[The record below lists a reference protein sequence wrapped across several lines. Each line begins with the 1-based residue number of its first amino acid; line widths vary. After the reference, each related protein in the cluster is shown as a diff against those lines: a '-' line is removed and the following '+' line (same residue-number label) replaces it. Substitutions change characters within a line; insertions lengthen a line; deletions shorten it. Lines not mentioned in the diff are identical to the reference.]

1 VIVVLWFVIIWI
13 GATVLMQLS
22 EVLTR
27 YRQSRQKPDAAT
39 YQVIVALHSIRRRF
53 EVSQLK
59 VEAKRDAAD
68 AHRRLATDL
77 DSLDKREGAL

>member
-1 VIVVLWFVIIWI
+1 MIVVLWFVIIWI
-13 GATVLMQLS
+13 GATVFMQLS

-59 VEAKRDAAD
+59 VETKRDAAD